1 TDKGFSG
8 WAVPVTHITLGNDGM
23 MESTYKLDGRIG
35 DPDNIRNEIVAY
47 VPEHLLVIHNV
58 HVPKGAP
65 FKPEFIDKIRT
76 VIEIDDLGGGRTRIV
91 ESGVGYGEGPGF
103 DDLYKHFSAGNA
115 EEFSDLAKYLASG
128 PVDWKTEL
136 APVTASVKK

>member
-1 TDKGFSG
+1 MCPRARRSSRSS
-8 WAVPVTHITLGNDGM
+8 
-23 MESTYKLDGRIG
+23 STRS
-35 DPDNIRNEIVAY
+35 
-47 VPEHLLVIHNV
+47 
-58 HVPKGAP
+58 AP
-65 FKPEFIDKIRT
+65 SSRF
-76 VIEIDDLGGGRTRIV
+76 DDLGGGRTRIV

-103 DDLYKHFSAGNA
+103 DDLYRHFSAGNA